1 MQEYAT
7 LVQYGGIGV
16 ALAALWIIYKMQNG
30 QRTEFMEELKA
41 NRQSNAEQSELNR
54 SSMEKMAEGANAT
67 ARALAKLTTR
77 IQTLPQDRRLSNR
90 PKALKNN

>member
-30 QRTEFMEELKA
+30 QRTEFMEELRA
-41 NRQSNAEQSELNR
+41 NRQHNKEESELTR
-54 SSMEKMAEGANAT
+54 ASMEKMAVGANAT
-67 ARALAKLTTR
+67 AAALGQLTAKIDRIPRRAT
-77 IQTLPQDRRLSNR
+77 DRRRITRRRN
-90 PKALKNN
+90 